1 MDVHQ
6 RPESTELELRAG
18 FEDQSLPSL
27 LSEERFGI
35 KPLNTRGSPSIS
47 FVCIYSC
54 CFFLWALSASSLR
67 SSSPSEEPRSP
78 VSVFRRA
85 NFVASPTSSLHHH
98 QNGPYPGRPECR
110 STHCSH
116 FSSSRTSSSCSS
128 WKTLTSRVAFLLL
141 RGYQPQNIL
150 CLTFTIKSCREMRDR
165 IATLIG
171 NGLEA
176 KIVLGTFHSVCRR
189 YLIYY
194 GHLIGIHKNFGIAD
208 SSDSLGIIKAS
219 TTRSVCRYLMIG
231 LLIVTVEDHKAP

>member
-1 MDVHQ
+1 MDPILDGLNAAQ
-6 RPESTELELRAG
+6 RTAVTSPAPVLQVLA
-18 FEDQSLPSL
+18 P
-27 LSEERFGI
+27 
-35 KPLNTRGSPSIS
+35 PGSGK
-47 FVCIYSC
+47 
-54 CFFLWALSASSLR
+54 
-67 SSSPSEEPRSP
+67 
-78 VSVFRRA
+78 
-85 NFVASPTSSLHHH
+85 T
-98 QNGPYPGRPECR
+98 
-110 STHCSH
+110 
-116 FSSSRTSSSCSS
+116 
-128 WKTLTSRVAFLLL
+128 KTLTSRVAFLLL

>member
-128 WKTLTSRVAFLLL
+128 WIWENQNPHIASRLPPFERL
-141 RGYQPQNIL
+141 PTTEHIM
-150 CLTFTIKSCREMRDR
+150 FD
-165 IATLIG
+165 
-171 NGLEA
+171 
-176 KIVLGTFHSVCRR
+176 
-189 YLIYY
+189 
-194 GHLIGIHKNFGIAD
+194 IHDQELSRNA
-208 SSDSLGIIKAS
+208 
-219 TTRSVCRYLMIG
+219 R
-231 LLIVTVEDHKAP
+231 